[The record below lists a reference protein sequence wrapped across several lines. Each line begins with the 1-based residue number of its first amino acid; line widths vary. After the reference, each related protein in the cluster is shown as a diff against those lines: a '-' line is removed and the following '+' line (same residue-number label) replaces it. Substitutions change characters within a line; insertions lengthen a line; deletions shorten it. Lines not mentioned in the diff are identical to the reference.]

1 MLISRMVNGKKEM
14 TAHVEMADA
23 IVYTSLDIRFISTG
37 FHRRKYSRNA
47 SRVAG
52 YVSKSNEELIV
63 TPALCTAVVAIKV
76 AN

>member
-23 IVYTSLDIRFISTG
+23 IVYTSLDIKFFSTG

-52 YVSKSNEELIV
+52 
-63 TPALCTAVVAIKV
+63 
-76 AN
+76 

>member
-1 MLISRMVNGKKEM
+1 MLISKIVKGKNES
-14 TAHVEMADA
+14 TAQVEMADA
-23 IVYTSLDIRFISTG
+23 IVYTSLDIRFNRTG

-63 TPALCTAVVAIKV
+63 TPALCTAVAAIKV